1 MDDEAPNQYEC
12 CNTISMELCLRLKV
26 SSWADGMG
34 NPLNLI
40 SIIIATTLISMVVV
54 TLIGMAATT
63 ITSMYKYMEPLIGDS
78 KK

>member
-1 MDDEAPNQYEC
+1 
-12 CNTISMELCLRLKV
+12 
-26 SSWADGMG
+26 MG